1 MLARLMFS
9 CSLIAASSSKF
20 TSLQPGAFVKALGQ
34 DCKMEKFK
42 VGPESTFLLESANF
56 HTEYAPNLGCKE
68 WFKLTQHN
76 EFIKSFLSPLALF
89 MEKEVIVLI

>member
-1 MLARLMFS
+1 MLARLLFS

-34 DCKMEKFK
+34 DCQLEKFK

-76 EFIKSFLSPLALF
+76 
-89 MEKEVIVLI
+89 

>member
-1 MLARLMFS
+1 MLAGLLFS

-20 TSLQPGAFVKALGQ
+20 TSLQPGPNVKALGQ
-34 DCKMEKFK
+34 DCKLEKFK

-68 WFKLTQHN
+68 WFN
-76 EFIKSFLSPLALF
+76 EFIKSYQPSLYSF
-89 MEKEVIVLI
+89 MG